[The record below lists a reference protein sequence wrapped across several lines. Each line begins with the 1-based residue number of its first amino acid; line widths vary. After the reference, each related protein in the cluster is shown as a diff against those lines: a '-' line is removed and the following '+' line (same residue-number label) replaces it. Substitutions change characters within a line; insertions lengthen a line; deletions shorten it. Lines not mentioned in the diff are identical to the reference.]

1 MDSNNVKPIKK
12 GRVKTPK
19 IKRSKKQQLD
29 FNINLLFTAKKH

>member
-1 MDSNNVKPIKK
+1 MDCNNVKPIKNRK
-12 GRVKTPK
+12 VKTPK